1 MAARG
6 AILAGMSDVV
16 EQGRRDRWVPPRWLR
31 GSAIAGAL
39 AIGAFVV
46 TQPHLLSADK
56 PAAHRPPPALKAKQ
70 PPPLPLGDNTSQDIS
85 IVVRQ
90 GDHLERYE
98 AGSGVRRL
106 ATLPAGLRYPASL
119 VFTPGTNGSGPLV
132 GVENNQLFRVSPVR
146 GRTVKPVASAA
157 RVLGLAP
164 RPGRL
169 FALEPAAAHH
179 RQPVVELDAVTGD
192 ITNHRPFPGY
202 DDAGLWRPAAVV
214 SLQSRRALVLFRP
227 ADGGRLDLAL
237 AWDRVR
243 AGLTDASPFVRIGST
258 SQLLSVVG
266 TRILTIDNRP
276 DICIDRGCPV
286 TVLTVTGDG
295 ILVRSVQPPRG
306 WIFRTPVAGAESG
319 DPLMVVS
326 QVDDPARL
334 ALARLFGG
342 GRLGLLVAGTDGLVP
357 SVAPVGGPAGSVLF
371 AVPRPEGSRLS
382 VLLRGADSA
391 ALLVDLPALA
401 PGSELV
407 CACR

>member
-1 MAARG
+1 
-6 AILAGMSDVV
+6 MSDVV

-31 GSAIAGAL
+31 GSAIAGTL
-39 AIGAFVV
+39 AFGAFVV

-56 PAAHRPPPALKAKQ
+56 PAPHRSPPALKASQ
-70 PPPLPLGDNTSQDIS
+70 PPPVPLGDATSQGFS

-98 AGSGVRRL
+98 AGSGIRAL
-106 ATLPAGLRYPASL
+106 ATLPTGLSDPAPL
-119 VFTPGTNGSGPLV
+119 VYAPGTNGSGPIV
-132 GVENNQLFRVSPVR
+132 GVEDNQLFRVSPVR
-146 GRTVKPVASAA
+146 GRTVTRVARAA

-164 RPGRL
+164 RLGRL
-169 FALEPAAAHH
+169 FALQPAAAHH
-179 RQPVVELDAVTGD
+179 RQPVVELDAITGD
-192 ITNHRPFPGY
+192 ITNHWPFPGY

-214 SLQSRRALVLFRP
+214 SLQGRRALVLFRP

-243 AGLTDASPFVRIGST
+243 ASMNDPSPFVSIGST
-258 SQLLSVVG
+258 SQLLGVVG

-295 ILVRSVQPPRG
+295 DAVLVRSVQPPRG
-306 WIFRTPVAGAESG
+306 WIFRTPVAGAQSG

-326 QVDDPARL
+326 QVDDPTRL

-342 GRLGLLVAGTDGLVP
+342 GRLGLPVAGTDGLVP
-357 SVAPVGGPAGSVLF
+357 SVAPVGGPAGSVVF

-382 VLLRGADSA
+382 VLLAGADAA
-391 ALLVDLPALA
+391 ALLIDLPALA